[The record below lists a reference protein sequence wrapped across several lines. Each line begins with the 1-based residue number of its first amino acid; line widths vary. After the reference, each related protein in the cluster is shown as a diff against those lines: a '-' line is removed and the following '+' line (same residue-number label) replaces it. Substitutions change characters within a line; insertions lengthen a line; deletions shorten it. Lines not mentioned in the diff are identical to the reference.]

1 MEMRIMKYDEYK
13 THPRILELRV
23 TAYYN
28 MLVQEYGVNRTSNFL
43 KTFCEMTYVDFQK
56 INGIVNQYV
65 KIRHLEKLNKTRYRQ
80 ELVFMGHV
88 YGETKYF
95 ISKKLLNITVG
106 YLYKKGLNLLVE
118 DFVNTEWLAI
128 LDNNVVIC
136 GIPQYALEA
145 KRFVDAFEH
154 FKEVLGNVSTP
165 KT

>member
-1 MEMRIMKYDEYK
+1 MKYDEYK

-28 MLVQEYGVNRTSNFL
+28 MLVQEYGVNRASNFL

-106 YLYKKGLNLLVE
+106 YLYKEG
-118 DFVNTEWLAI
+118 
-128 LDNNVVIC
+128 
-136 GIPQYALEA
+136 
-145 KRFVDAFEH
+145 
-154 FKEVLGNVSTP
+154 FKLTC
-165 KT
+165 